1 MTKRGI
7 RMSLAN
13 ITPSTAEDSA
23 YVRQQLIAYNA
34 GHVDEALRDRYE
46 ELHFH
51 IQNETG
57 QIVAGVLSTLCW
69 NWVELDILWVD
80 ANERHKGYGTQLLL
94 EVERLA
100 REKGCDFIMLNTFSY
115 QAPEFYR
122 KHGYQLMTM
131 IENAPTGHQHYYFKK
146 DLTPENRSGAEQ

>member
-1 MTKRGI
+1 
-7 RMSLAN
+7 MSLAN

-51 IQNETG
+51 IRNETG

-69 NWVELDILWVD
+69 NWVELDILWVN

>member
-1 MTKRGI
+1 
-7 RMSLAN
+7 MSRTH
-13 ITPSTAEDSA
+13 ITPSTEEDSA

-34 GHVDEALRDRYE
+34 THVHEALRNRYE

-51 IQNETG
+51 IRNESG
-57 QIVAGVLSTLCW
+57 QIVAGVISTLCW

-80 ANERHKGYGTQLLL
+80 AKERHRGYGTQLLQ

-100 REKGCDFIMLNTFSY
+100 REKGCDFVMLNTFSY
-115 QAPEFYR
+115 QAPDFYR
-122 KHGYQLMTM
+122 KHGYELMTM

-146 DLTPENRSGAEQ
+146 NLLPENGGSASQ

>member
-1 MTKRGI
+1 
-7 RMSLAN
+7 MSHTN
-13 ITPSTAEDSA
+13 ITVSTAEESA

-34 GHVDEALRDRYE
+34 EHVSEALRDRDE

-51 IQNETG
+51 IRNEAG

-80 ANERHKGYGTQLLL
+80 ANERHKGYGTQLLQD
-94 EVERLA
+94 VERLA
-100 REKGCDFIMLNTFSY
+100 REKDCDFIMLNTFSY
-115 QAPEFYR
+115 QAPEFYI
-122 KHGYQLMTM
+122 KHGYDMIIK

-146 DLTPENRSGAEQ
+146 NLTPEYGSETSR

>member
-1 MTKRGI
+1 
-7 RMSLAN
+7 MSLAN

-34 GHVDEALRDRYE
+34 THVNEALRDRYE

-51 IQNETG
+51 IRNETG

-131 IENAPTGHQHYYFKK
+131 IENAPTGHQHYYFKRISHLRTGVMYN
-146 DLTPENRSGAEQ
+146 DDYDQAD

>member
-1 MTKRGI
+1 
-7 RMSLAN
+7 MSNTN
-13 ITPSTAEDSA
+13 ITVSTAEESA
-23 YVRQQLIAYNA
+23 YVRQQLSAYNA
-34 GHVDEALRDRYE
+34 AHVGEALKDRFE

-51 IQNETG
+51 IRNESG

-80 ANERHKGYGTQLLL
+80 AQERHKGYGTQLLQ

-100 REKGCDFIMLNTFSY
+100 REKNCDFIMLNTFSY

-122 KHGYQLMTM
+122 RHGYELMTV
-131 IENAPTGHQHYYFKK
+131 IDNAPTGHQHYYFKK
-146 DLTPENRSGAEQ
+146 DLTASEGADSSR